1 MYPTTG
7 ESEARR
13 EQMGG
18 KRRKQLEKDK
28 QVLERANKARAEY
41 VDHHKRLR

>member
-1 MYPTTG
+1 MYPSAA

-13 EQMGG
+13 EQIGA
-18 KRRKQLEKDK
+18 KKRKQLEKDK

-41 VDHHKRLR
+41 VHHHKRLR